1 VSAPQLSKDLPMKVV
16 FVFSHPVL
24 FRAWDH
30 ALEAL
35 HRQGIEATVVSQM
48 TPLNWE
54 EFCSRTIAS
63 SDAVYLNI
71 SRHFPSFALLIN
83 ATKQVKVAVP
93 GGVESRAEITDC
105 DPILQDTVER
115 YLTSGTMDDLAN
127 AAKFLLRAAGVGDFS
142 PPPPSVPTLCGIL
155 DFHTGRLFDSLDGY
169 LNSHVRASSAET
181 DRPFAALLFGRT
193 LYLDGD
199 LSLPRAL
206 ASALCEK
213 GFLPIPIF
221 CDWDLAT
228 TFGRDGNH
236 PLHKILEDCGSHL
249 SCILNGLFSHTG
261 SHPDDKSPFEKF
273 RVPVFQLIRNF
284 GETASEWIKSSDG
297 LSPMTICYSLTQ
309 PEMLG
314 CIEPTLVACNQTK
327 PLTFVKGTVNA
338 ADVLEERVERL
349 AVRCRSWYRL
359 QTKHPSE
366 KRIAVFLHSS
376 PCKSVEATL
385 SAAAGLNA
393 AESTVQLL
401 HKLKSEGLRVEE
413 IPKDGAA
420 LIDLFLHRKA
430 IQEFRWTNVAEIV
443 SKGGALTEVDEARYL
458 DDFSRLE
465 PDIQKAVT
473 DAWGLFPGKAM
484 VHQREDGCSTLVI
497 TGLRFG
503 NITVLIEPKRGCFGA
518 KCDGEVCRLLHE
530 PDLPPSHHFLA
541 TYFFLQKEMDAV
553 IPMGAESPV
562 EYLPGKR
569 AGLSGS
575 CFPEIVLGFLPVIY
589 PYIMTAAGEG
599 LTAKRRG
606 RAVLVD
612 HLSPPVAKAKDL
624 SHRFDEMEELCRQYK
639 NAAEVDDGARRAQLR
654 ESLTRSMTEANL
666 VCPDMDEAAF
676 DKALVTLPQKLAVLK
691 ERSMFLSPHV
701 LGRAPSKDCERFYI
715 KELETSGPVTW
726 DEARFLRYLQETPN
740 ELFAISAA
748 LNGRFV
754 SPGPSGHLSRGKI
767 EVLPTGR
774 NFFGLDLKYVPTQA
788 AFEVGREMGELLLQK
803 YLEEEGRFPE
813 TIGVVLWSSD
823 VFRSEGELVGQILW
837 LLGCRPKWKTGGK
850 VDGFEVIPQASLTM
864 RDQTGNTIGRPRIDI
879 LVQMS
884 GVVRDT
890 LPTFYEMIDAAVTR
904 VAEED
909 EPESVNYVRAH
920 VSNRIKEIERSM
932 TGRDP
937 ALVRKIAAMRVFSS
951 KPGSFGVGVT
961 LALDASAWKD
971 DADLAEVF
979 VNWTGYGYGKGPVQG
994 GEDFE
999 AASFDQYAGLLK
1011 SLDVSYQKAS
1021 AAEYDA
1027 LSIGCYAG
1035 FQGGTAAAKR
1045 GLGGGDTKLYWGDS
1059 VSTNRPRVL
1068 DLKEEIDLSFSSR
1081 LLSPDWLKA
1090 RKAEGYIGA
1099 ASISSMVNTAFAWCA
1114 SAHVVTKDELD
1125 GVTRLYIENE
1135 ENRAWLLQIN
1145 PYALEEIARRLLE
1158 AEARG
1163 LWQADK
1169 AQIDALKQA
1178 VLIVEGDLE
1187 DRMGPVSG
1195 EFQGGSVDILTR
1207 DTVDV
1212 WNYRF
1217 RLK

>member
-1 VSAPQLSKDLPMKVV
+1 MKVV

-24 FRAWDH
+24 FQAWDH
-30 ALEAL
+30 AVEAL
-35 HRQGIEATVVSQM
+35 HRQGIEVTVISQM
-48 TPLNWE
+48 TALNWE
-54 EFCSRTIAS
+54 DFCAQTMGKV
-63 SDAVYLNI
+63 DAAYLNI
-71 SRHFPSFALLIN
+71 SRHFPNFALLIE
-83 ATKQVKVAVP
+83 AAKKVKVVVA
-93 GGVESRAEITDC
+93 GGVESRAEIMDG
-105 DPILQDTVER
+105 DPVLQDTVDR
-115 YLTSGTMDDLAN
+115 YLSSGTIDDLAH
-127 AAKFLLRAAGVGDFS
+127 AAKYLLCAAGAGDFRL
-142 PPPPSVPTLCGIL
+142 PPPSIPNLCGIL
-155 DFHTGRLFDSLDGY
+155 DFKTGRMFESLDEY
-169 LNSHVRASSAET
+169 LHSNTSEGGTDT
-181 DRPFAALLFGRT
+181 DRPYAALLFGRT
-193 LYLDGD
+193 LFLDGD
-199 LSLPRAL
+199 LDLPRDL

-213 GFLPIPIF
+213 GFLPISIF

-228 TFGRDGNH
+228 TFGRDKNH
-236 PLHKILEDCGSHL
+236 PLHKILTDSGSRL
-249 SCILNGLFSHTG
+249 SCILNGLFSHVIP
-261 SHPDDKSPFEKF
+261 HPDEKSPFERF
-273 RVPVFQLIRNF
+273 GVPVFQLIRNF
-284 GETASEWIKSSDG
+284 SETTSKWLKSTDG

-309 PEMLG
+309 PEMQG

-327 PLTFVKGTVNA
+327 PLTFVKGNINA
-338 ADVLEERVERL
+338 AEVVEERIKRL
-349 AVRCRSWYRL
+349 SARCLRWNRL
-359 QTKHPSE
+359 QTKAAE
-366 KRIAVFLHSS
+366 DKRIAILLHSS

-385 SAAAGLNA
+385 AAAAGLNA
-393 AESTVQLL
+393 AESTILL
-401 HKLKSEGLRVEE
+401 LQRLKAEGYCVED
-413 IPKDGAA
+413 IPQDGAA
-420 LIDLFLHRKA
+420 LIDLFLHHKA
-430 IQEFRWTNVAEIV
+430 IQEFRWTNVAEIL
-443 SKGGALTEVDEARYL
+443 SKGGALTEVDEARYM
-458 DDFSRLE
+458 DDFSRLD
-465 PDIQKAVT
+465 PDTQKAVT
-473 DAWGLFPGKAM
+473 DAWGDFPGQAM
-484 VHQREDGCSTLVI
+484 VHQRIDDCSTLVI

-503 NITVLIEPKRGCFGA
+503 NVTVLIEPKRGCYGP
-518 KCDGEVCRLLHE
+518 KCDGEVCRILHE

-569 AGLSGS
+569 AGLSEN
-575 CFPEIVLGFLPVIY
+575 CFPEVVLGDLPVIY

-624 SHRFDEMEELCRQYK
+624 SHRFDEMEDLCCQYK
-639 NAAEVDDGARRAQLR
+639 NAAAVDDRARQAQLR
-654 ESLTRSMTEANL
+654 ESLTTAMTEANL
-666 VCPDMDEAAF
+666 LCLNGDEAAF
-676 DKALVTLPQKLAVLK
+676 EKALVTLPQKLDVLK

-701 LGRAPSKDCERFYI
+701 LGRVPSVELEKFYI
-715 KELETSGPVTW
+715 KELETSGTTTGN
-726 DEARFLRYLQETPN
+726 EAQFLSALRETQN
-740 ELFAISAA
+740 ELFSVIAA

-754 SPGPSGHLSRGKI
+754 LPGPSGHLSRGRI
-767 EVLPTGR
+767 DVLPTGR
-774 NFFGLDLKYVPTQA
+774 NFFGLNLKYIPTPA

-813 TIGVVLWSSD
+813 TIGLVLWSSD
-823 VFRSEGELVGQILW
+823 VFRSEGELVSQILW
-837 LLGCRPKWKTGGK
+837 LLGCRPKWKTGGM

-864 RDQTGNTIGRPRIDI
+864 RDQAGNTIGRPRIDI

-920 VSNRIKEIERSM
+920 VSNRIKEVERSM

-937 ALVRKIAAMRVFSS
+937 ALVCKIAAMRVFSS

-979 VNWTGYGYGKGPVQG
+979 VNWTGYGYGKGLVQG

-999 AASFDQYAGLLK
+999 AASFEQYAGLLK

-1021 AAEYDA
+1021 AAAYDA

-1035 FQGGTAAAKR
+1035 FQGGAAAAKR
-1045 GLGGGDTKLYWGDS
+1045 GLGGGETKLYWGDS
-1059 VSTNRPRVL
+1059 VSTKRPQVL
-1068 DLKEEIDLSFSSR
+1068 DLKEEIELSFSSR
-1081 LLSPDWLKA
+1081 LLSPEWLMA

-1099 ASISSMVNTAFAWCA
+1099 AAVSSMVNTAYAWCA

-1125 GVTRLYIENE
+1125 GVTRIYIENE
-1135 ENRAWLLQIN
+1135 ENRAWLLETN
-1145 PYALEEIARRLLE
+1145 PHALEEITRRLLE

-1169 AQIDALKQA
+1169 AQIDVLKQT
-1178 VLIVEGDLE
+1178 VLIVEGEME

-1217 RLK
+1217 QLK